1 MPPDSIERIG
11 IDESGKGDYFGPL
24 VVAAVFVD
32 ATTQDELALMAVRD
46 SKKISDGRILEL
58 APDIKTICPH
68 SVIVIGPQ
76 KYNELYAK
84 IRNLNRL
91 LAWGHAKALETL
103 LERVS
108 CARAISDQFGDERL
122 ILNALQAKGRTI
134 VLEQRTKAES
144 DLAVAAASIVARA
157 EFLMRLKRLSEDVGT
172 AEFLMRLKRL
182 SEDVGT
188 TLPKGASPAVELAG
202 RMVVKKHG
210 EPRLASVAK
219 LHFKTTKAVLGTS
232 VG

>member
-84 IRNLNRL
+84 IKNLNRL

-108 CARAISDQFGDERL
+108 CERAISDQFGDERL
-122 ILNALQAKGRTI
+122 ILNALQEKGRRI

-144 DLAVAAASIVARA
+144 DLAVAAASIRA
-157 EFLMRLKRLSEDVGT
+157 EFLL
-172 AEFLMRLKRL
+172 RLKRL

-210 EPRLASVAK
+210 EPRLATVAK

-232 VG
+232 AG